1 MANSNMKLSLS
12 TRTLHFG
19 SSFAA
24 GAMMLSRMNRSELS
38 RYDDLVS
45 DLCCLPTPG
54 SKSPNRSAPTDKRR
68 TRWTIW
74 ALGAGRLKG

>member
-1 MANSNMKLSLS
+1 MANSIMKLPLS
-12 TRTLHFG
+12 KRTLQFG

-38 RYDDLVS
+38 RYDDLVT
-45 DLCCLPTPG
+45 DLCCLPTSTSG
-54 SKSPNRSAPTDKRR
+54 SSHHRKAPVDKRR

-74 ALGAGRLKG
+74 TLAAGK